1 MVPRAIKRQTKR
13 VCGMRDL
20 HCCLLLLV
28 SFYHLFNVILPSTC
42 MRKTSPAGQ
51 TRESCGCTRVV
62 LLMPPHLHT
71 SHNVMGICADSPAGF
86 SAQAGVGV
94 LVGWWRAQR
103 DRVDLSTSKLAND
116 DSDGAQRLGL
126 PCEIWQTGIR
136 RFIYPLSKYLRKYV
150 TDDIFSGQKHLYR
163 VHLQHVRCAWRSLFH
178 RGPFKLCGFIPIFRV
193 LHDRIS
199 RPAPPPLFFTTSNL

>member
-1 MVPRAIKRQTKR
+1 MSIASAPWQHKARQR
-13 VCGMRDL
+13 G
-20 HCCLLLLV
+20 
-28 SFYHLFNVILPSTC
+28 
-42 MRKTSPAGQ
+42 
-51 TRESCGCTRVV
+51 VV
-62 LLMPPHLHT
+62 QDVVQKLRT

-116 DSDGAQRLGL
+116 ECNGAQSLGL

-150 TDDIFSGQKHLYR
+150 TNDIFSGQKSGEII
-163 VHLQHVRCAWRSLFH
+163 HVKSMLNLNAAMYSKPSAKHGVRT
-178 RGPFKLCGFIPIFRV
+178 
-193 LHDRIS
+193 
-199 RPAPPPLFFTTSNL
+199 PLDVFSF

>member
-1 MVPRAIKRQTKR
+1 
-13 VCGMRDL
+13 
-20 HCCLLLLV
+20 
-28 SFYHLFNVILPSTC
+28 
-42 MRKTSPAGQ
+42 
-51 TRESCGCTRVV
+51 
-62 LLMPPHLHT
+62 MPPHLHT

-116 DSDGAQRLGL
+116 ESDGADMLGL

-150 TDDIFSGQKHLYR
+150 TNDIFSDQK
-163 VHLQHVRCAWRSLFH
+163 
-178 RGPFKLCGFIPIFRV
+178 
-193 LHDRIS
+193 
-199 RPAPPPLFFTTSNL
+199 

>member
-1 MVPRAIKRQTKR
+1 MSRTLWHRTAAPGNWANHQPATTCAHAHDRVRDETSEEGWGRMVPRAIKRQKKR

-20 HCCLLLLV
+20 HCWFHLNGAITHEKGRDRFCV
-28 SFYHLFNVILPSTC
+28 SASQTRHHC
-42 MRKTSPAGQ
+42 Q
-51 TRESCGCTRVV
+51 TRESWGCTRVG
-62 LLMPPHLHT
+62 LFMPPHLHT
-71 SHNVMGICADSPAGF
+71 LHNVMGICADSPAGF

-116 DSDGAQRLGL
+116 ESDGAQSLGL

-150 TDDIFSGQKHLYR
+150 TNDIFSGQK
-163 VHLQHVRCAWRSLFH
+163 
-178 RGPFKLCGFIPIFRV
+178 
-193 LHDRIS
+193 
-199 RPAPPPLFFTTSNL
+199 N